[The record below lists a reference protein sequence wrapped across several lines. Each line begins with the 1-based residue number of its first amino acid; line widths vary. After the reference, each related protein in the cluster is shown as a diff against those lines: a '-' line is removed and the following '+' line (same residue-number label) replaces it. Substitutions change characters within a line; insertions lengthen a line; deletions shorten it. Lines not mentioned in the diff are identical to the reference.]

1 MNQIE
6 TKGFAVKLCGDPSVG
21 IWDTY
26 YRIEGQFTF
35 DSKEELDEFKE
46 SLHKTFELL
55 SDMGMEIDTFEEL
68 EASAQY
74 EQEVGQRINGYEQ
87 VEASD
92 DLKSNFRSWEDGHA
106 DEQSADALFYT
117 MAARHPNCSSKWLVE
132 LCDNWVGYEGRDENE
147 DTD

>member
-6 TKGFAVKLCGDPSVG
+6 TKGFVVKLCGDPSVG
-21 IWDTY
+21 IWDAY

-74 EQEVGQRINGYEQ
+74 EKEVDEKIHEYEK

-92 DLKSNFRSWEDGHA
+92 DLKSNFRSWEADHC
-106 DEQSADALFYT
+106 DEQSADALFF
-117 MAARHPNCSSKWLVE
+117 MMSARHPNCNSKFLVE
-132 LCDNWVGYEGRDENE
+132 LCDNWVGYEGRNPNE
-147 DTD
+147 ETD